1 MVLPSHQRSLNR
13 IRDEF
18 PELPKPDG
26 FPNREV
32 ISAQF
37 LRRGTF
43 APNVRF
49 LVPQFNGTA

>member
-1 MVLPSHQRSLNR
+1 MVLPTHQRSLNR

-49 LVPQFNGTA
+49 LVHQFNGTA